1 MKLEVGIWRDFQP
14 LFRKRARVPP
24 RLFSGETRDS
34 GADRAHVT
42 ATKKET
48 KIKIKYLEGLENLLY
63 KQLVTQ

>member
-14 LFRKRARVPP
+14 LFRKRARAPP
-24 RLFSGETRDS
+24 RLFSRGARDS

-48 KIKIKYLEGLENLLY
+48 KLDIKYLEGLENLLY
-63 KQLVTQ
+63 TQLVTQ